1 MPRSEPPSHSQ
12 KKPALTDGG
21 GGCESATHGARP
33 HAAPLPPAGLS
44 RGGLCRR
51 AAPLS
56 TPRRLRSDGRGCGR
70 EAGAEARRTHSA
82 EGSCR
87 PGRGA
92 PGGREQHPSP
102 PPPGSLHGGVSQPSR
117 KSSPSS
123 LPPLS
128 PARAGAAP
136 SGARKRRGGGGCSGP
151 AGGCGLPAAAAAP
164 RVTAEDPLHLP
175 PGCLHRRRSV
185 CRGVSRTGEYRK
197 AASGPGRSGEQRNP
211 PPPTPQP
218 SVGRVEA
225 RGEPAAPGPAGSGP
239 PPCGA
244 AGLRPLHGDAPRAV
258 LPLSA
263 PRLRAR
269 RGTRRPHGAAPR
281 ADAGRPERSFRAGD
295 PTWALLAH
303 PLVLFFFL
311 FVLQTAPDG
320 RSSAFHLEINEGR
333 EKRDLVFLR

>member
-1 MPRSEPPSHSQ
+1 MPLTAPGRTLPPSPPRGSLGAASAAERRRSQ
-12 KKPALTDGG
+12 RPDGCVRTGGVAVAKQGRRRGARTALRGPAGRGEEPRAAGSSIPRRLPRARSTVGSRSPRGNHHRHLCHRYHRHGQVQRLPELGRGAGG
-21 GGCESATHGARP
+21 GGS
-33 HAAPLPPAGLS
+33 
-44 RGGLCRR
+44 
-51 AAPLS
+51 
-56 TPRRLRSDGRGCGR
+56 
-70 EAGAEARRTHSA
+70 
-82 EGSCR
+82 
-87 PGRGA
+87 
-92 PGGREQHPSP
+92 
-102 PPPGSLHGGVSQPSR
+102 
-117 KSSPSS
+117 
-123 LPPLS
+123 
-128 PARAGAAP
+128 
-136 SGARKRRGGGGCSGP
+136 SGP

-197 AASGPGRSGEQRNP
+197 AASGPGRSREQRNP

-218 SVGRVEA
+218 SVGRMEA

-269 RGTRRPHGAAPR
+269 RGTRRPHGAASR

-295 PTWALLAH
+295 LTWALLAH

>member
-1 MPRSEPPSHSQ
+1 MPLTAPGRTLPPSPPRGSLGAASAAERRRSQ
-12 KKPALTDGG
+12 RPDGCVRTGGVAVAKQGRRRGARTALMGPAGRGEEPRAAGSSIPRRLPRARSTVGSRSPRGNHHRHLCHRYHRHGQVQRLPELGRGAGG
-21 GGCESATHGARP
+21 GGS
-33 HAAPLPPAGLS
+33 
-44 RGGLCRR
+44 
-51 AAPLS
+51 
-56 TPRRLRSDGRGCGR
+56 
-70 EAGAEARRTHSA
+70 
-82 EGSCR
+82 
-87 PGRGA
+87 
-92 PGGREQHPSP
+92 
-102 PPPGSLHGGVSQPSR
+102 
-117 KSSPSS
+117 
-123 LPPLS
+123 
-128 PARAGAAP
+128 
-136 SGARKRRGGGGCSGP
+136 SGP

-269 RGTRRPHGAAPR
+269 RGTRRPHGAASR

-295 PTWALLAH
+295 LTWALLAH
-303 PLVLFFFL
+303 PLVLFFSCL
-311 FVLQTAPDG
+311 FYRRLPMAEAA
-320 RSSAFHLEINEGR
+320 RFIWR
-333 EKRDLVFLR
+333 

>member
-1 MPRSEPPSHSQ
+1 MEGGGVKVPLTAPGRTLPPSPPRGSLGAASAAERRRSQRPDGCVRTGGVAVAKPGRRRGARTALRGPAGRSEEPRAAGSSIPRRLPRARSTVGSRSPRGNHHRHLCHRYHRHGQ
-12 KKPALTDGG
+12 VQRLPELGRGAGG
-21 GGCESATHGARP
+21 GGG
-33 HAAPLPPAGLS
+33 
-44 RGGLCRR
+44 
-51 AAPLS
+51 
-56 TPRRLRSDGRGCGR
+56 
-70 EAGAEARRTHSA
+70 
-82 EGSCR
+82 
-87 PGRGA
+87 
-92 PGGREQHPSP
+92 
-102 PPPGSLHGGVSQPSR
+102 
-117 KSSPSS
+117 
-123 LPPLS
+123 
-128 PARAGAAP
+128 
-136 SGARKRRGGGGCSGP
+136 SGP

-269 RGTRRPHGAAPR
+269 RGTRRPHGAASR

-295 PTWALLAH
+295 LTWALLAH

>member
-1 MPRSEPPSHSQ
+1 MPLTAPGRTLPPSPPRGSLGAASAAERRRSQ
-12 KKPALTDGG
+12 RPDGCVRTGGVAVAKQGRRRGARTALRGPAGRGEEPRAAGSSIPRRLPRARSTVGSRSPRGNHHRHLCHRYHRHGQVQRLPELGRGAGG
-21 GGCESATHGARP
+21 GGS
-33 HAAPLPPAGLS
+33 
-44 RGGLCRR
+44 
-51 AAPLS
+51 
-56 TPRRLRSDGRGCGR
+56 
-70 EAGAEARRTHSA
+70 
-82 EGSCR
+82 
-87 PGRGA
+87 
-92 PGGREQHPSP
+92 
-102 PPPGSLHGGVSQPSR
+102 
-117 KSSPSS
+117 
-123 LPPLS
+123 
-128 PARAGAAP
+128 
-136 SGARKRRGGGGCSGP
+136 SGP

-218 SVGRVEA
+218 SVGRMEA